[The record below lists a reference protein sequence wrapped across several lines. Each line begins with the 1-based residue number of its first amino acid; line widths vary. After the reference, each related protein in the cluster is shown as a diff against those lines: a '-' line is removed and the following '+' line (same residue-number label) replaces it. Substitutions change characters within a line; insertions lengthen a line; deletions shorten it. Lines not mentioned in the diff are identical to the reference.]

1 MTQTAAHLVT
11 SVLPPEPVYR
21 QWTLSFPH
29 RLRFRLLRDAKL
41 ASAVLT
47 AFVRV
52 VFAYLRRRA
61 RELGIADGHAGS
73 ISVPQRFGSFG
84 NCHWHGH
91 VIIPEWM

>member
-11 SVLPPEPVYR
+11 NVLPPEPVYR

-52 VFAYLRRRA
+52 VFAYHRRRA
-61 RELGIADGHAGS
+61 RELGIADGHAGCKGRQVS
-73 ISVPQRFGSFG
+73 LLMRAVVPPAG
-84 NCHWHGH
+84 
-91 VIIPEWM
+91 VAL